1 MSMVHVGTCGGRL
14 RPYLSQDDSVELTG
28 LCNPDDAAAD
38 PQLLLECPR
47 PVARGAPSLPAAP
60 SRMRLAALSL
70 LIGICTASGV
80 APVAHS
86 AALQLESRIPLGAV
100 RGRIDH
106 LAVDLGHKRLFVAE
120 LGNDSVGVI
129 ALGDSRVVRTL
140 TGLREPQGIGYVPA
154 GDTLYIANAG
164 DGSVRLFRGAN
175 LVRAGEIALGSDA
188 DNVRVDERANRLF
201 VGYGAGAIAV
211 IDTMR
216 VMKIA
221 DIALEAHPESFQL
234 DPSGKRIFV
243 NVPDAREIAVID
255 RAAHRQIAVW
265 RIGALRANFPLALD
279 EAHQHVLAIFRHPA
293 KLGVFRARDG
303 RLLAAVDTCRDADD
317 VFVDAK
323 RNRVY
328 VICGE
333 GAIEVFDT
341 QNDRYSRLARIPTAA
356 GARTG
361 LFVPELDRL
370 FVAVR
375 ATSVTSPAVWVYR
388 PIP

>member
-1 MSMVHVGTCGGRL
+1 ML
-14 RPYLSQDDSVELTG
+14 RCPGDEQD
-28 LCNPDDAAAD
+28 A
-38 PQLLLECPR
+38 PR
-47 PVARGAPSLPAAP
+47 PVARGAPSHGPAALSP
-60 SRMRLAALSL
+60 MRLAALSL
-70 LIGICTASGV
+70 LIGICAASGV
-80 APVAHS
+80 ALAAHS

-154 GDTLYIANAG
+154 TDTLYIANAG
-164 DGSVRLFRGAN
+164 DGSVRMFRGAN

-211 IDTMR
+211 IDTTR
-216 VMKIA
+216 AMKIA

-265 RIGALRANFPLALD
+265 RTGALRGNFPLALD

-317 VFVDAK
+317 VFADA
-323 RNRVY
+323 RRDRVY

-333 GAIEVFDT
+333 GAIDVLDS
-341 QNDRYSRLARIPTAA
+341 QNDRYSRLVRIPTAA

-375 ATSVTSPAVWVYR
+375 ATSNTPPAVWVYR